1 MYIIWNHIPSD
12 FFSFNVKCLSDQSA
26 TCLFDH
32 SKCFR
37 QNSVKSFTFCYSF
50 FEFIGFILNIVIR
63 QAIKLFVVCIDFF
76 DDRSKFCKLFSV
88 IITSYF
94 SKYSLEHSTFSNNK
108 KTSHQYREKKTQ
120 SNHNIVVF
128 LLVLDKDIIVNKQ
141 KNKNLL
147 SGFANVYI
155 WHGCYMKHRKNKA
168 FKQKI
173 SRITHRI

>member
-1 MYIIWNHIPSD
+1 
-12 FFSFNVKCLSDQSA
+12 
-26 TCLFDH
+26 
-32 SKCFR
+32 
-37 QNSVKSFTFCYSF
+37 
-50 FEFIGFILNIVIR
+50 
-63 QAIKLFVVCIDFF
+63 
-76 DDRSKFCKLFSV
+76 
-88 IITSYF
+88 
-94 SKYSLEHSTFSNNK
+94 LEHSTFSNNK

-173 SRITHRI
+173 SRITHRIWRQKVFQLPVFLRKFFGVIFIMFAALIFVFPLWSLVALGIGLLFLRGPVYTERKVLRILHAMKRIKAILKRYLFGPKI